1 MRIAH
6 LSDLHLCSNYK
17 KSNIAKIKELI
28 EHALENGAQHFVFTG
43 DISDNA
49 EEKELILFRDL
60 LRDYNLLQSDKSSIV
75 IGNHDIF
82 GGPQTAQ
89 DVVNFPFKC
98 LNVNYPEK
106 VAKFVSHF
114 HELFENTI
122 RPHEEMFF
130 PFIKE
135 LKNIVLVGLNSIDEY
150 SRFKNP
156 FASNGRIS
164 KTQRKLVANYLS
176 LPKFTDKVKIVLVH
190 HHFYQKS
197 DTSTSSESTLWSKI
211 ENYTMKLRG
220 KKKLL
225 NLFSEN
231 NVKMVLHGHSHE
243 MREYFREKIRFV
255 NAGACAEESNPSY
268 FMLDAFPFDI
278 SVNLHKLI
286 SKDDAVIENEDD
298 ITSIAV

>member
-6 LSDLHLCSNYK
+6 LSDLHLCSNFK
-17 KSNIAKIKELI
+17 KSNIAKIKGLI

-49 EEKELILFRDL
+49 EEKELIQFRDL
-60 LRDYNLLQSDKSSIV
+60 LQSFSLLHSEKSSIV

-89 DVVNFPFKC
+89 DVLNFPFKC
-98 LNVNYPEK
+98 LNVSYKEK
-106 VAKFVSHF
+106 VMRFAGHF

-122 RPHEEMFF
+122 RPHEEVFF

-150 SRFKNP
+150 SRIKNP

-164 KTQRKLVANYLS
+164 KANRNIIGSYLTR
-176 LPKFTDKVKIVLVH
+176 PKFNDKVKIVLIH

-197 DTSTSSESTLWSKI
+197 EISTSSENTLWNKI

-231 NVKMVLHGHSHE
+231 NVKLVLHGHSHE
-243 MREYFREKIRFV
+243 MREYFRKKIRFV
-255 NAGACAEESNPSY
+255 NAGACTEEKQASY
-268 FMLDAFPFDI
+268 FMIDAFPFDI
-278 SVNLHKLI
+278 SINLHKLDL
-286 SKDDAVIENEDD
+286 KEEVLVGNEGS

>member
-17 KSNIAKIKELI
+17 KSNIAKIKGLI

-49 EEKELILFRDL
+49 EEKELLQFRDL
-60 LRDYNLLQSDKSSIV
+60 LHSFNLLQSDKSSIV

-89 DVVNFPFKC
+89 DVINFPFKC
-98 LNVNYPEK
+98 LNVNYPDK

-156 FASNGRIS
+156 FASNGRVS
-164 KTQRKLVANYLS
+164 KTQRKVIANYLS
-176 LPKFTDKVKIVLVH
+176 LPKFADKVKIILVH
-190 HHFYQKS
+190 HHFYHKS
-197 DTSTSSESTLWSKI
+197 EVSTSSESTLWSKI

-243 MREYFREKIRFV
+243 MREYFREKIRFI
-255 NAGACAEESNPSY
+255 NAGACTEEKQPSY
-268 FMLDAFPFDI
+268 FMIDAFPFDI
-278 SVNLHKLI
+278 SVNLLKLV
-286 SKDDAVIENEDD
+286 SKDDEVIENEES
-298 ITSIAV
+298 ITSMAV